1 MYEGVLVQ
9 LGDKQPGCK
18 DVRLDTIDKAEKFL
32 HDRAG
37 LLTMSTE
44 GNIGSFGITLG
55 DAGSLDDT
63 NTIFGEVVGN
73 TGVVHE
79 IYDYK
84 VDADTHR
91 PDVRFFFTMKIENCE
106 NY

>member
-9 LGDKQPGCK
+9 LGDRQPGCK
-18 DVRLDTIDKAEKFL
+18 GVTLGTIDKAEKFV

-37 LLTMSTE
+37 LLTISTE
-44 GNIGSFGITLG
+44 GGIGSFGITLG

-84 VDADTHR
+84 VDPETHR
-91 PDVRFFFTMKIENCE
+91 PNVSIFFRLKNRKS
-106 NY
+106 